1 MSTPVRSVPPPDV
14 SPAQGTPCDDHLVQ
28 GLLDGDEAAFA
39 AIYQRWGALVHTMA
53 WRALGDAHEAED
65 VTQLVFVGAWRGRS
79 GYRRDRG
86 SLGAWLVGITRRKIA
101 DALTART
108 SRTRLTESA
117 AHYAGR
123 LRHDPA
129 ESDVIVD
136 RVLVLDALSRLPSD
150 QQRVLSMTFYE
161 GLTQAEIAARTG
173 MPLGTVKSHCRRGMN
188 RLRRAIE

>member
-1 MSTPVRSVPPPDV
+1 MSSPIRSVPPPDA
-14 SPAQGTPCDDHLVQ
+14 SPGGEAPCDDHLVQ
-28 GLLDGDEAAFA
+28 GLLDGDETAFA

-65 VTQLVFVGAWRGRS
+65 ITQLVFVGAWRGRA

-86 SLGAWLVGITRRKIA
+86 TLGAWIVGITRRKIA

-108 SRTRLTESA
+108 SRTRLVESA
-117 AHYAGR
+117 KRYAGR
-123 LRHDPA
+123 VENDPA
-129 ESDVIVD
+129 ESDGIVD
-136 RVLVLDALSRLPSD
+136 RVLVLDALTRLPLD

>member
-14 SPAQGTPCDDHLVQ
+14 SPADGTPCDDHVVQ
-28 GLLDGDEAAFA
+28 GFLDGDEAAFA
-39 AIYQRWGALVHTMA
+39 AIYQRWGALVHSMA

-65 VTQLVFVGAWRGRS
+65 ITQLVFVGAWRGRA

-101 DALTART
+101 DALKART
-108 SRTRLTESA
+108 GRTRLIESA
-117 AHYAGR
+117 ARDAGR

-129 ESDVIVD
+129 EPDGIVD
-136 RVLVLDALSRLPSD
+136 RVLVLDALSRLPLD
-150 QQRVLSMTFYE
+150 QQRVLCMTFYE
-161 GLTQAEIAARTG
+161 GLTQAEIAERTG